1 MRSLN
6 NATHGYRQV
15 VDPTAKA
22 PSAMVER
29 FEVRP
34 GDCFVNL
41 GWDDC
46 AKERERSE
54 LSERNKTTMHA
65 VAFW

>member
-1 MRSLN
+1 
-6 NATHGYRQV
+6 
-15 VDPTAKA
+15 
-22 PSAMVER
+22 MVER